1 MVEVL
6 TYFKVLLSTTTTY
19 IKYIAWQGS
28 RESSKGPGQIY
39 VVTAL
44 IKYLSVL
51 LEYIDLFGAH
61 KQSGAQGKMPRL
73 PPPLGGPVAWYLSI
87 STSTMVTFK
96 RYSSTSTDV
105 PGPMPA
111 SNPHKNASL
120 IKMS

>member
-1 MVEVL
+1 MVEVV
-6 TYFKVLLSTTTTY
+6 TYFKVLLSTTSTY

-28 RESSKGPGQIY
+28 RESSRGPVQIY

-44 IKYLSVL
+44 IEYLTVL
-51 LEYIDLFGAH
+51 SEHLFGAH
-61 KQSGAQGKMPRL
+61 KQWGPGQNAPVA
-73 PPPLGGPVAWYLSI
+73 PPLSAAQLLGAWYLSI

-96 RYSSTSTDV
+96 RYLSTSTNV